1 MSVNWAKAVNPTLV
15 LPRFQGDRLFKAK
28 NHGIDTNS
36 LKFYTLYGP
45 YTTHKAKKA
54 TLSSRNLARILGHHC
69 YVFIFILTLPMENG
83 KSGRLQ
89 KTRYSDSAV
98 PFKSLIDPSEFP
110 VADGWENA
118 DLSLLQT
125 PLMSSLQPNNLQL
138 MSLGLSSTPKT
149 HRQTSLTGITDSSL
163 SSGFA
168 SDPSS
173 AAASTRFPS
182 FSLASMESLE
192 TAEATW
198 LNPLKTNVPST
209 GAVEPLKR
217 NKKAEGSGGQKRNR
231 RFIDARQ
238 RSGSIA
244 AGTVSTGLQG
254 DQQVQRSMSFS
265 VPMLSSGTRQFNVKG
280 NIFRQ
285 RKDFSVFQR
294 LQAWKRNGYFIQL
307 EDDSCTGNE
316 DTRAFVLC
324 QLTGHGAA
332 EVRCLACCRPLTI
345 YDHFPLL
352 DGALFL
358 SPLCHRGGLQVSWN
372 VPLPPSAIAGVGSGG
387 CGTTTTPSA
396 GHLMQSDLAPP
407 PGCTGPR
414 QQQQQQLH
422 HHSHCNQQQRHRA
435 SISQK
440 RFLHAVCMACMRS
453 IDSEGGGDANNTAG
467 GGGGCEDFPQ
477 IVCRFCR
484 TPWSGST
491 LLIGGLYTYDLF
503 ACSPCCGEHLRCKS
517 CGLQPLTR
525 QECEKDGEEGA
536 EEETNPLQPLP
547 YFSQYSQLLC
557 CQHCRAVDYH
567 FIKPFDEMYDVQQPF
582 FCLLYSFLLSLSLFD
597 SRTLVH
603 GCVYL
608 GENYGPLT

>member
-1 MSVNWAKAVNPTLV
+1 MVQNSWLTNKRRDLQW
-15 LPRFQGDRLFKAK
+15 FQGRCIESYDLGTDAIGRERQGGPKSRVITAAPSFYNRLPTSL
-28 NHGIDTNS
+28 HYGYLDLTNGKRENWTS
-36 LKFYTLYGP
+36 AEGAL
-45 YTTHKAKKA
+45 
-54 TLSSRNLARILGHHC
+54 LGHR
-69 YVFIFILTLPMENG
+69 P
-83 KSGRLQ
+83 
-89 KTRYSDSAV
+89 
-98 PFKSLIDPSEFP
+98 
-110 VADGWENA
+110 DGWENA

-125 PLMSSLQPNNLQL
+125 PLISSLQPNNSQIGNP
-138 MSLGLSSTPKT
+138 GLSSTSKT
-149 HRQTSLTGITDSSL
+149 HRQTSLSGITDSSL

-168 SDPSS
+168 SDLSS

-192 TAEATW
+192 TAETTW
-198 LNPLKTNVPST
+198 LNPLNTSVPST
-209 GAVEPLKR
+209 GVAEPPKR

-238 RSGSIA
+238 RSGSMA
-244 AGTVSTGLQG
+244 AGTVSVGLQG
-254 DQQVQRSMSFS
+254 DQQAQRSMSFS
-265 VPMLSSGTRQFNVKG
+265 VPMLTSGTRQFNVKG

-285 RKDFSVFQR
+285 RKDFSAFQR

-332 EVRCLACCRPLTI
+332 EVHCLACCRPLTI

-372 VPLPPSAIAGVGSGG
+372 VPLPPSAIASGGGGGSGA
-387 CGTTTTPSA
+387 TTTTLSA
-396 GHLMQSDLAPP
+396 GQLMQSDLAPP

-414 QQQQQQLH
+414 QQQLH
-422 HHSHCNQQQRHRA
+422 HHSHYNQSGQQRHRA

-453 IDSEGGGDANNTAG
+453 IDSEGGDDANDTAG
-467 GGGGCEDFPQ
+467 CEGLPQ
-477 IVCRFCR
+477 IVCKFCHNS
-484 TPWSGST
+484 WSGST

-503 ACSPCCGEHLRCKS
+503 ACSPCCAEHLRCKS
-517 CGLQPLTR
+517 CGLQPLIR
-525 QECEKDGEEGA
+525 QENEKDGGERS
-536 EEETNPLQPLP
+536 EEEPNPLQPLP

-567 FIKPFDEMYDVQQPF
+567 FIKPFDEMYDVRV
-582 FCLLYSFLLSLSLFD
+582 LS
-597 SRTLVH
+597 
-603 GCVYL
+603 
-608 GENYGPLT
+608 